1 MGHPRQ
7 QLMRVMR
14 SRVFLLASLAVSFAS
29 PLTAAEEAVH
39 SEADAY
45 ALHTLAIQDE
55 AFLEVGALAWLPGD
69 RLAVGTRRGEI
80 WIVEHPAADEPRW
93 SRFAHGLHEVLGLAW
108 KVDAAAGQGGGWLY
122 ATHRPEVSR
131 LADAD
136 GDGVADRFETVADGC
151 GVSGDYH

>member
-45 ALHTLAIQDE
+45 AIHTLAIPDE

-80 WIVEHPAADEPRW
+80 WIV
-93 SRFAHGLHEVLGLAW
+93 
-108 KVDAAAGQGGGWLY
+108 
-122 ATHRPEVSR
+122 
-131 LADAD
+131 
-136 GDGVADRFETVADGC
+136 
-151 GVSGDYH
+151 